1 MTFRWLEIGT
11 RRWEFSRKLD
21 SSLQYIVEYVYMIF
35 QCNFN
40 TISWNYLG
48 QLKEL
53 LFDALVDT
61 GADCSVFDIDF
72 VERQLLPW
80 TRREKPVC
88 IRGINGSLC
97 KRSGKV
103 QVKGLQIQVPDL
115 KTGQMKKT
123 SLQTEVMTFGDKQL
137 NSFPLILGIDWIQA
151 NIEKID
157 IR

>member
-1 MTFRWLEIGT
+1 MR
-11 RRWEFSRKLD
+11 
-21 SSLQYIVEYVYMIF
+21 
-35 QCNFN
+35 
-40 TISWNYLG
+40 
-48 QLKEL
+48 
-53 LFDALVDT
+53 
-61 GADCSVFDIDF
+61 
-72 VERQLLPW
+72 
-80 TRREKPVC
+80 
-88 IRGINGSLC
+88 IRGIDSSLC